1 MVFLRLITQV
11 QCNKFNTCS
20 LLTPEIFYFLNNLQI
35 FTTDL
40 QKHSMMIKKF
50 LPHKIHISMYQKFN
64 FFFDYFETTI

>member
-40 QKHSMMIKKF
+40 QKHSMMI
-50 LPHKIHISMYQKFN
+50 
-64 FFFDYFETTI
+64 